1 MRSTDKSFIHLFR
14 KAAGYRGKAPGGL
27 GKAQHSMGEKEKI
40 MANFAIMGFG
50 TVGSGVASVLRMNGD
65 AIAERLGEP
74 LSLKYILDV
83 RDLSATEYAG
93 IAVKDFSVL
102 ENDPELDVVVE
113 SIGGAKVAL
122 EFTRRALMAGK
133 HVVTSNKELVASH
146 GRELLAIAKE
156 KNVNYLFEASV
167 GGGIP
172 VLRPLFQCLA
182 GNQIEEIVGILN
194 GTTNYILTRMIRG
207 GVPFDEALKEAQAKG
222 YAEQNPAADV
232 EGLDAG
238 RKICILSDLA
248 WGREVLPERISVQG
262 ISGLNL
268 RDVETASKAGYQV
281 KLLGRA
287 VKLEDGRHCAY
298 VAPHLVREDC
308 PVAGVDGV
316 FNAIMI
322 RGNAVGDVMFYGRGA
337 GDLPTASA
345 VMGDVIDA
353 LQHREK
359 RRNLGWG
366 EGGDLADTGELSMCW
381 YLRGGFAV
389 PQGCREIGGGAV
401 LTGPLSTKG
410 AKALA
415 EKLGAET
422 ILPVLP

>member
-1 MRSTDKSFIHLFR
+1 
-14 KAAGYRGKAPGGL
+14 
-27 GKAQHSMGEKEKI
+27 

-50 TVGSGVASVLRMNGD
+50 TVGSGVAEVLRMN
-65 AIAERLGEP
+65 AASIAEKLGEP
-74 LSLKYILDV
+74 LNLKYILDV
-83 RDLSATEYAG
+83 RDLSATPYGE
-93 IAVKDFSVL
+93 IAVKDFAVL
-102 ENDPELDVVVE
+102 ENDPDLDVVVE

-122 EFTRRALMAGK
+122 EFTRRALLAGK

-146 GRELLAIAKE
+146 GKELLAIAKE

-182 GNQIEEIVGILN
+182 GNRIEEVVGILN
-194 GTTNYILTRMIRG
+194 GTTNYILTRMVRG
-207 GVPFDEALKEAQAKG
+207 GVSFEDALKEAQAKG

-248 WGREVLPERISVQG
+248 WGKEVLPERIHTQG
-262 ISGLNL
+262 ISGLDL
-268 RDVETASKAGYQV
+268 QDVAIADRAGYRV

-287 VKLEDGRHCAY
+287 LRLADGRQAAY
-298 VAPHLVREDC
+298 VAPHLVPQDC
-308 PVAGVDGV
+308 PVAPVDDV

-345 VMGDVIDA
+345 VMGDVMDA
-353 LQHREK
+353 VQHRAK
-359 RRNLGWG
+359 RRELGWS
-366 EGGDLADTGELSMCW
+366 ESAELADFAGLSMKW
-381 YLRGGFAV
+381 YLRGDFPAPEGST
-389 PQGCREIGGGAV
+389 ELSGGAV
-401 LTGPLSTKG
+401 IAGPMT
-410 AKALA
+410 AAQAEALA
-415 EKLGAET
+415 EKLGAAAL
-422 ILPVLP
+422 LPVFE

>member
-1 MRSTDKSFIHLFR
+1 M
-14 KAAGYRGKAPGGL
+14 
-27 GKAQHSMGEKEKI
+27 
-40 MANFAIMGFG
+40 
-50 TVGSGVASVLRMNGD
+50 
-65 AIAERLGEP
+65 
-74 LSLKYILDV
+74 
-83 RDLSATEYAG
+83 
-93 IAVKDFSVL
+93 
-102 ENDPELDVVVE
+102 E

-133 HVVTSNKELVASH
+133 SVVTSNKELVASH

-194 GTTNYILTRMIRG
+194 GTTNYILTRMIKG

-316 FNAIMI
+316 FNAIMV

-345 VMGDVIDA
+345 VMGER
-353 LQHREK
+353 H
-359 RRNLGWG
+359 
-366 EGGDLADTGELSMCW
+366 
-381 YLRGGFAV
+381 
-389 PQGCREIGGGAV
+389 
-401 LTGPLSTKG
+401 
-410 AKALA
+410 
-415 EKLGAET
+415 
-422 ILPVLP
+422 

>member
-1 MRSTDKSFIHLFR
+1 
-14 KAAGYRGKAPGGL
+14 
-27 GKAQHSMGEKEKI
+27 

-50 TVGSGVASVLRMNGD
+50 TVGSGVAEVLRMNGG
-65 AIAERLGEP
+65 AIQERLGEP
-74 LSLKYILDV
+74 LHLKYILDV
-83 RDLSATEYAG
+83 RDLSATPYAG

-102 ENDPELDVVVE
+102 ENDPALDVVVE

-122 EFTRRALMAGK
+122 EFTRRALLAGK

-146 GRELLAIAKE
+146 GKELLAIAKE

-182 GNQIEEIVGILN
+182 GNQIEEIAGILN
-194 GTTNYILTRMIRG
+194 GTTNYILTRMVKG
-207 GVPFDEALKEAQAKG
+207 GVPFDEALREAQAKG

-248 WGREVLPERISVQG
+248 WGREVLPEKISVQG
-262 ISGLNL
+262 ISGLDL
-268 RDVETASKAGYQV
+268 QDVEAARRAGYRV

-287 VKLEDGRHCAY
+287 VKLADGRQCAY
-298 VAPHLVREDC
+298 VSPHLVQEDS
-308 PVAGVDGV
+308 PIASVDDV

-345 VMGDVIDA
+345 VMGDVIDV

-359 RRNLGWG
+359 RRNLGWS
-366 EGGDLADTGELSMCW
+366 ESAELAGMDGLPMRW
-381 YLRGGFAV
+381 YLRGAFTP
-389 PQGCREIGGGAV
+389 PQGSQEIGGGAV
-401 LTGPLSTKG
+401 LTGVMPAG
-410 AKALA
+410 EARALA
-415 EKLGAET
+415 ENLGAEA

>member
-1 MRSTDKSFIHLFR
+1 
-14 KAAGYRGKAPGGL
+14 
-27 GKAQHSMGEKEKI
+27 

-50 TVGSGVASVLRMNGD
+50 TVGSGVAEVLRMNG
-65 AIAERLGEP
+65 ASIGEKLGEP
-74 LSLKYILDV
+74 LNLKYILDV
-83 RDLSATEYAG
+83 RDLSATPYGG

-122 EFTRRALMAGK
+122 DFTRRALMAGK
-133 HVVTSNKELVASH
+133 HVVTSNKELVATH
-146 GRELLAIAKE
+146 GRELLDIARE

-194 GTTNYILTRMIRG
+194 GTTNYILTRMVKA
-207 GVPFDEALKEAQAKG
+207 GVPFAEALKEAQEKG

-232 EGLDAG
+232 DGLDAG

-248 WGREVLPERISVQG
+248 WGREVLPDRISVRG
-262 ISGLNL
+262 ISGLDL
-268 RDVETASKAGYQV
+268 LDVDIASRAGYRV

-287 VKLEDGRHCAY
+287 LKLADGTQAAY
-298 VAPHLVREDC
+298 VAPHLVHESC
-308 PVAGVDGV
+308 PVAGVDDV

-345 VMGDVIDA
+345 VMGDVMDA
-353 LQHREK
+353 LQHRS
-359 RRNLGWG
+359 RRRKLGWS
-366 EGGDLADTGELSMCW
+366 ESASLAGPDALVMRW
-381 YLRGGFAV
+381 YMRGGSAS
-389 PQGCREIGGGAV
+389 PEGCQALSDGAV
-401 LTGPLSTKG
+401 ITGPLSVG
-410 AKALA
+410 EAGRLA
-415 EKLGAET
+415 EKLGAAAL
-422 ILPVLP
+422 LPVFQ

>member
-1 MRSTDKSFIHLFR
+1 
-14 KAAGYRGKAPGGL
+14 
-27 GKAQHSMGEKEKI
+27 

-50 TVGSGVASVLRMNGD
+50 TVGSGVAEVLRMN
-65 AIAERLGEP
+65 AASIAEKLGEP
-74 LSLKYILDV
+74 LNLKYILDV
-83 RDLSATEYAG
+83 RDLSATPYGE
-93 IAVKDFSVL
+93 IAVKDFAVL
-102 ENDPELDVVVE
+102 ENDPDLEVVVE
-113 SIGGAKVAL
+113 SIGGARVAL
-122 EFTRRALMAGK
+122 EFTRRALLAGK

-182 GNQIEEIVGILN
+182 GNRIEEVVGILN
-194 GTTNYILTRMIRG
+194 GTTNYILTRMVRG
-207 GVPFDEALKEAQAKG
+207 GVSFEDALKEAQAKG

-248 WGREVLPERISVQG
+248 WGKEVLPERIHTQG
-262 ISGLNL
+262 ISGLDL
-268 RDVETASKAGYQV
+268 QDVAIADRAGYRV

-287 VKLEDGRHCAY
+287 LRLADGRQAAY
-298 VAPHLVREDC
+298 VAPHLVPQDC
-308 PVAGVDGV
+308 PVAPVDDV

-345 VMGDVIDA
+345 VMGDVMDA
-353 LQHREK
+353 VQHRAK
-359 RRNLGWG
+359 RRELGWS
-366 EGGDLADTGELSMCW
+366 ESAELADFAGLSMKW
-381 YLRGGFAV
+381 YLRGDFPAPEGST
-389 PQGCREIGGGAV
+389 ELSGGAV
-401 LTGPLSTKG
+401 IAGPMT
-410 AKALA
+410 AAQAEALA
-415 EKLGAET
+415 EKLGAAAL
-422 ILPVLP
+422 LPVFE

>member
-1 MRSTDKSFIHLFR
+1 
-14 KAAGYRGKAPGGL
+14 
-27 GKAQHSMGEKEKI
+27 

-50 TVGSGVASVLRMNGD
+50 TVGSGVAEVLRMN
-65 AIAERLGEP
+65 AASIAEKLGES
-74 LSLKYILDV
+74 LNLKYILDV
-83 RDLSATEYAG
+83 RDLSATPYGE
-93 IAVKDFSVL
+93 IAVKDFAVL
-102 ENDPELDVVVE
+102 ENDPDLEVVVE
-113 SIGGAKVAL
+113 SIGGARVAL
-122 EFTRRALMAGK
+122 EFTRRALLAGK

-182 GNQIEEIVGILN
+182 GNRIEEVVGILN
-194 GTTNYILTRMIRG
+194 GTTNYILTRMVRG
-207 GVPFDEALKEAQAKG
+207 GVSFEDALKEAQAKG

-248 WGREVLPERISVQG
+248 WGKEVLPERIHTQG
-262 ISGLNL
+262 ISGLDL
-268 RDVETASKAGYQV
+268 QDVAIADKAGYRV

-287 VKLEDGRHCAY
+287 LRLADGRQAAY
-298 VAPHLVREDC
+298 VAPHLVPQDC
-308 PVAGVDGV
+308 PVAPVDDV

-345 VMGDVIDA
+345 VMGDVMDA
-353 LQHREK
+353 VQHREK
-359 RRNLGWG
+359 RRELGWS
-366 EGGDLADTGELSMCW
+366 ESAELADFAGLSMKW
-381 YLRGGFAV
+381 YLRGDFPAPEGST
-389 PQGCREIGGGAV
+389 ELSGGAV
-401 LTGPLSTKG
+401 IAGPMT
-410 AKALA
+410 AAQAEALA
-415 EKLGAET
+415 EKLGAAAL
-422 ILPVLP
+422 LPVFE